1 MNQMINNKGLITTN
15 VYPKG
20 FICTN
25 FYKPFAKAH
34 F

>member
-1 MNQMINNKGLITTN
+1 MINNKGLITTN
-15 VYPKG
+15 VYPKD

>member
-1 MNQMINNKGLITTN
+1 MINNKGLITTN
-15 VYPKG
+15 VYLKD